1 MNKIPQ
7 KNEIYQSRIYD
18 DIFVRIESVSTEK
31 NTVYGTV
38 IETGVTLDYILSDF
52 DRYYKLV
59 STP

>member
-1 MNKIPQ
+1 MNKIP
-7 KNEIYQSRIYD
+7 KKGEVYQGRIYD
-18 DIFVRIESVSTEK
+18 DIFVRVESVSIGK

-52 DRYYKLV
+52 DRYYKLA